1 MITKI
6 SFLEV
11 NGMKV
16 INYMNFV
23 RQCEPR
29 SADFEGAKKSLFDT
43 TVREF
48 EIAKKYDI
56 PCTFL
61 LQYDAVIDDKYVDFF
76 KKNMDEKTEI
86 GLWYEIPKPLLDRVG
101 LEWRG
106 REGWTWDWHIV
117 PGFSMAYTK
126 EEREMLIDAAMGDFK
141 GKFGFYPASVA
152 SWLIDT
158 HTVNYLSE
166 KYDVDYVAICR
177 DQTNTDAYTLVGGY
191 FNGAYYPSKFNMFT
205 PAQTSEN
212 AVPTP
217 VFRLLGPDPVHNY
230 DNHKYVS
237 SEDCAVLYSLEPAW
251 TTARRQDV
259 VEWYD
264 KSLFKN
270 ESLNFAYAQI
280 GQENS
285 FFEVGEKMFDALEMQ
300 IKTFLK
306 NDGVRFMTT
315 GETGKLFR
323 KTFAS
328 TPAESVYASEDWSS
342 KEKVQSLVYNCSKY
356 TANLFR
362 FDNRI
367 FFRNIYL
374 FDEKIKE
381 KYLDAP
387 CVTWDATYENLPV
400 CDTHLW
406 KDNSGL
412 TLERGAEKFE
422 VVKEDEN
429 TLAAVWNDSSV
440 TFKENRIEMKNVCPV
455 LDLTSSNADLRIEA
469 NKLVF
474 TKDGVEYGFSV
485 EGANIKITEN
495 AVEFSGGNIS
505 FSF

>member
-1 MITKI
+1 
-6 SFLEV
+6 
-11 NGMKV
+11 MKV

-29 SADFEGAKKSLFDT
+29 SADFEGAKKALYDT
-43 TVREF
+43 MVREF

-76 KKNMDEKTEI
+76 KKNADGKTEI
-86 GLWYEIPKPLLDRVG
+86 GLWYELPKQLLDSVG

-106 REGWTWDWHIV
+106 KEGWTWDWHIV
-117 PGFSMAYTK
+117 PGFSMAYTQK
-126 EEREMLIDAAMGDFK
+126 EREMLIDSAMGKFRE
-141 GKFGFYPASVA
+141 KFGFFPRSVA

-158 HTVNYLSE
+158 HTVNYLNE
-166 KYDVDYVAICR
+166 KYDVDYIAICR
-177 DQTNTDAYTLVGGY
+177 DQTSTDAYTLVGGF
-191 FNGAYYPSKFNMFT
+191 FNGAYYPSKFNVFT
-205 PAQTSEN
+205 PAQTPGN
-212 AVPTP
+212 AVSSP

-230 DNHKYVS
+230 DNHKYVA
-237 SEDCAVLYSLEPAW
+237 SEDCAVLYTLEPAW
-251 TTARRQDV
+251 TSARRQDV
-259 VEWYD
+259 VEWYN
-264 KSLFKN
+264 KSLFEN

-323 KTFAS
+323 KTFSS
-328 TPAESVYASEDWSS
+328 TPAECVYASEDWSS
-342 KEKVQSLVYNCSKY
+342 REKVQSLIYNCSKY

-362 FDNRI
+362 FENRV
-367 FFRNIYL
+367 FFRNVFL

-381 KYLDAP
+381 KYLDVP
-387 CVTWDATYENLPV
+387 CETWDATYENLPV

-406 KDNSGL
+406 KDNEGL
-412 TLERGAEKFE
+412 TLDCNAQKFE
-422 VVKEDEN
+422 VRKDGEN
-429 TLAAVWNDSSV
+429 TITAVWKDRSV
-440 TFKENRIEMKNVCPV
+440 TLGENCIEMKNVTPV
-455 LDLTSSNADLRIEA
+455 LDMTSAGADVKIDG

-474 TKDGVEYGFSV
+474 TKDGVEYGLTVIGAEMTKTENSV
-485 EGANIKITEN
+485 EFTGDEI
-495 AVEFSGGNIS
+495 EFV
-505 FSF
+505 F